1 MAHTLKIIKVTPADV
16 ESDVADLGA
25 YLNEYI
31 PSSLSLEQVMSD
43 PEATITETANYY
55 CDKATIALIETE
67 INDIEYAF
75 AMSRYHYN
83 SGAGDR
89 YYVKFQTD
97 GGSKIWRSEITD
109 GRVKYDKK
117 AMDAEWITKMV
128 TVYVIWT
135 RRAFWEENS
144 ETELELS
151 NINQAVPATGGVQ
164 VDNHDDAAEDNY
176 VDIAAAQVV
185 GVLPSP
191 ARITMKNDTGGAL
204 GYRDFYIGHSV
215 YEPSNFTHVIE
226 GESFTGLS
234 NQVDANS
241 SAGNFGRD
249 ALGSSYSSYNIDI
262 TGAQL
267 DYAAGRYF
275 RVLGRL
281 ATGLQFADVYVKL
294 YIRYSSTLIWEG
306 DAVNVIPNAAA
317 GMDLMDLGIIQ
328 LPPALAGRT
337 GFATLNLRM
346 DAKCASGGNFDLD
359 FIQLTPLDSY
369 QHLQQTASYS
379 LDNNAYVV
387 DDGIYDDSYAIDTA
401 GDLYPLYVPHGDHI
415 YLHPDKAQRVIFL
428 IQRSNGDVT
437 IADTIDVRVY
447 YRPRVITI

>member
-1 MAHTLKIIKVTPADV
+1 MAHTIKIIKVTPAAV
-16 ESDVADLGA
+16 ESDVVDIGS

-31 PSSLSLEQVMSD
+31 PSSLTLEAVMSD
-43 PEATITETANYY
+43 PEATITETATYY
-55 CDKATIALIETE
+55 CEKATIALIETE
-67 INDIEYAF
+67 VNDIEYAF
-75 AMSRYHYN
+75 AMARYHYN

-97 GGSKIWRSEITD
+97 GGSKVWRSEIVD
-109 GRVKYDKK
+109 GRVKFDKK
-117 AMDAEWITKMV
+117 ALDWEWTTKMV
-128 TVYVIWT
+128 TVRVIWT

-144 ETELELS
+144 ESEIELS
-151 NINQAVPATGGVQ
+151 NINQAVAATGGVQ

-185 GVLPSP
+185 GVLPTP
-191 ARITMKNDTGGAL
+191 ARLQMKNDTGGAL

-226 GESFTGLS
+226 GEDFTGLTPT
-234 NQVDANS
+234 VDANS
-241 SAGNFGRD
+241 SDGNYGTD
-249 ALGSSYSSYNIDI
+249 PISSAYSVYNIDI
-262 TGAQL
+262 TGTQL

-275 RVLGRL
+275 RVLARL
-281 ATGLQFADVYVKL
+281 WRVQYEDTYVKMA
-294 YIRYSSTLIWEG
+294 IRYSSTLIWQG
-306 DAVNVIPNAAA
+306 DAVNIRPGTEFRLV
-317 GMDLMDLGIIQ
+317 DLGIIQ

-387 DDGIYDDSYAIDTA
+387 DDGIYDDSYAIDTS

-428 IQRSNGDVT
+428 IQRSNGT
-437 IADTIDVRVY
+437 MIIADTIDVRVY